1 MDLKNSNK
9 LVLGGLGAAV
19 IGVFLSFLLVL
30 EYFGSAGALG
40 QGLCSVVGSGDS
52 CHQVASS
59 SYSAIRNL
67 PFFGDIPIALFGLGF
82 YGSMAFGYFRLNQAK
97 DEAEAKSTVDLLFIF
112 ACLALAIDLVL
123 LIISVGVIG
132 TICSMCVMT
141 YLVSIALLGIAY
153 LLKKKMS
160 TVEKI
165 DIVTNLKK
173 NILNYAIAFLA
184 FFSLG
189 QAIGK
194 STSNQMNLGSEN
206 GSGSFQAKIT
216 AFEAKPSLN
225 LDLKGSAIAGN
236 PDAPIVIVKYADF
249 NCGHCM
255 HTSHVLNDMIREFD
269 GLVKVVY
276 MNFPLDG
283 NCNRLVQGQRPGAS
297 SCIAA
302 TAALCGDRQ
311 GKFKTI
317 YDGLYKDTENGVMH
331 SPSTVLN
338 LASKSSLNMNEFKA
352 CMGSGVTTAQLNKEI
367 DQAEKLNIQSTP
379 SLFINNKAL
388 DPGSP
393 DEDYL
398 RALLKYLVNKA

>member
-1 MDLKNSNK
+1 MIFKNSNK

-19 IGVFLSFLLVL
+19 IGVFISFLLVL

-52 CHQVASS
+52 CHEVASS
-59 SYSAIRNL
+59 SYSAIRNV

-97 DEAEAKSTVDLLFIF
+97 DETEAKATLDLLFIF
-112 ACLALAIDLVL
+112 ACIALAIDLIL
-123 LIISVGVIG
+123 FIISIALIG

-141 YLVSIALLGIAY
+141 YLVSIALVAIAY
-153 LLKKKMS
+153 FLKKKMS
-160 TVEKI
+160 ETESEALGV
-165 DIVTNLKK
+165 NLKK

-184 FFSLG
+184 FFSIG

-194 STSNQMNLGSEN
+194 SSSNQMNMGSEN
-206 GSGSFQAKIT
+206 GSGTFQSKIT
-216 AFEAKPSLN
+216 AFEAKPDLN
-225 LDLKGSAIAGN
+225 LDLSGSAIAGN
-236 PDAPIVIVKYADF
+236 PEAPIVIVKYADF

-255 HTSHVLNDMIREFD
+255 HTSHLLNTMIQEFD

-302 TAALCGDRQ
+302 TAALCADRQ
-311 GKFKTI
+311 GKFKTV
-317 YDGLYKDTENGVMH
+317 YDSLYKDTENGVMH

-338 LASKSSLNMNEFKA
+338 LASKASLNMNEFKS
-352 CMGSGVTTAQLNKEI
+352 CMGSGVTTAQLEKEVN
-367 DQAEKLNIQSTP
+367 QAEKLNIQSTP
-379 SLFINNKAL
+379 SLFINDRAL